1 MRFGNIHCWKAD
13 HLDPISDEAAFAA
26 AMLAPPVIGGLGAQG
41 RAADRVAAQLAIAEA
56 EAKDAEKAKGK
67 GRKGNKREKVKG
79 AGNTKDK
86 RAEVKGRSGK
96 RKPVRSM

>member
-41 RAADRVAAQLAIAEA
+41 RAADRVAAQLAIADA
-56 EAKDAEKAKGK
+56 EAKDADKRKK
-67 GRKGNKREKVKG
+67 VKGNRREKVKG